1 VIVEDNPYRN
11 LCFSGVPLPPLKAYD
26 TEGRVIYLR
35 SFSKIFCPGFR
46 LAFAVGEEDVI
57 RRMVIARQFED
68 CCTNMFGQY
77 VLLEFVSGGLLDE
90 QIEKNR
96 RHYREKRDHLL
107 ASLERYFPKT
117 VRWNKPEGGF
127 FVFVFMPED
136 LDSET
141 LLREAVDQNVA
152 FVAGTPFFVDGSGRN
167 TFRLSY
173 AQLGKQAMEEA
184 VAVLGQ
190 LLKERTQ

>member
-1 VIVEDNPYRN
+1 
-11 LCFSGVPLPPLKAYD
+11 
-26 TEGRVIYLR
+26 VIYLR